1 MRAGYAAFPISTR
14 NSPAAVAHLLKKA
27 GVAHVLV
34 GHESA
39 LQALISDAL
48 ALIEDDEERPKPT
61 ISVML
66 ANEDV
71 YRNEEEDQED
81 FVPLEPRTYHPDD
94 PAFLFHSSGSTA
106 FPKPIVWTHYQSVQ
120 LSLTPCSFFR
130 FFSLFSFPQRT
141 CDFLLFQTS
150 ARSTS
155 RAAGLRCTRCRCST
169 GWASCRRDGP

>member
-1 MRAGYAAFPISTR
+1 MTYDKENSCYSSHPITDTITFFTSIVGTMRAGYAAFPISTR

-48 ALIEDDEERPKPT
+48 ALIEDDAERPKPT

-66 ANEDV
+66 SFESV
-71 YRNEEEDQED
+71 YRDEDEED
-81 FVPLEPRTYHPDD
+81 FVPLDSRTYHPDD
-94 PAFLFHSSGSTA
+94 PAFIFHSSGSTA

-120 LSLTPCSFFR
+120 LSLTPCLS
-130 FFSLFSFPQRT
+130 
-141 CDFLLFQTS
+141 
-150 ARSTS
+150 
-155 RAAGLRCTRCRCST
+155 
-169 GWASCRRDGP
+169 